1 MALTFEYRLDGGSAQ
16 PLADSSPATI
26 DGLIAETSYDL
37 EVRAVKHGVAG
48 SWSAVWAFTTTT
60 AAVIPARWDMGT
72 LHVLRGGGTLPT
84 HQGPLIEDD
93 VK

>member
-1 MALTFEYRLDGGSAQ
+1 MIGSTLVTHGLGGKAIVIGGLAEPVTYEAPVAL
-16 PLADSSPATI
+16 
-26 DGLIAETSYDL
+26 
-37 EVRAVKHGVAG
+37 
-48 SWSAVWAFTTTT
+48 
-60 AAVIPARWDMGT
+60 RWDMGT